1 MDMHANQSLSNK
13 VNSALAV
20 LIEDQRFNLTETD
33 DASSFSYENR
43 IVQIAVDD
51 DRSQF
56 SVWSMC
62 LLDVESNVF
71 TLETINRWT
80 AFKLAR
86 VVIINGHAVVE
97 VVLPGESFSI
107 EHVVRALTEISN
119 TLDQIDSE
127 IRENSVF
134 ALGGRRF
141 S

>member
-43 IVQIAVDD
+43 IVHIAVDD